1 MGLIK
6 LHPLSLICSYIM
18 FLIIRITDNGASTN
32 VGARLSRIDG
42 NTYKKIIKYTM
53 SHPKYVLPVQL
64 ALHAAAVH
72 DKRIHSQADTVLNDI
87 GYLAE
92 SKFYFVLK
100 RFPAM
105 PFNLKFMGKGGTEA

>member
-1 MGLIK
+1 
-6 LHPLSLICSYIM
+6 
-18 FLIIRITDNGASTN
+18 
-32 VGARLSRIDG
+32 
-42 NTYKKIIKYTM
+42 M

-105 PFNLKFMGKGGTEA
+105 HFNLKFMGGGEGKEAYIFNAKLKKSSLRCYLYFRIV